1 MDFLKIYALRR
12 LFQGEILD
20 DEIDPSYNRISKS
33 KPDKF
38 VILVLENLLRNDL
51 FVHEPKKSKISE
63 LSKAKSKNLVNK
75 VPKVKTYAVCSDL
88 TLQNELE
95 NITLT
100 QSTVLTLQII

>member
-63 LSKAKSKNLVNK
+63 KAKSKNLVNK